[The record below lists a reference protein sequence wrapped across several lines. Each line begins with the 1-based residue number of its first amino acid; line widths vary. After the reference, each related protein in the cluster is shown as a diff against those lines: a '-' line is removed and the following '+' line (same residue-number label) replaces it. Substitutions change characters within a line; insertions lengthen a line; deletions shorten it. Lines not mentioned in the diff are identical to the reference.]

1 LIACFN
7 IGSGDVEDAPAPNAL
22 NKFDVFE
29 KNGGVYIKGEEAA
42 IRAGQRDPV
51 GKRSVTSQDR
61 VVVIGGY
68 VCCILYRST
77 GRLTIPVEAEPSAS
91 SRPSAS

>member
-22 NKFDVFE
+22 NKFDVVE

-68 VCCILYRST
+68 VRCILYGR
-77 GRLTIPVEAEPSAS
+77 RLTTPAEAEPSAS

>member
-1 LIACFN
+1 MRVDGNGRLACFN

-29 KNGGVYIKGEEAA
+29 KDGAVYIKGDEGA

-51 GKRSVTSQDR
+51 LKCAASEPGN
-61 VVVIGGY
+61 VVVIGG
-68 VCCILYRST
+68 
-77 GRLTIPVEAEPSAS
+77 
-91 SRPSAS
+91 